1 MSSLSKEARE
11 VLAAGVRAEAPT
23 MADRQRARAR
33 LDVALA
39 TSIAAAPIEA
49 PAAPPRAWLM
59 KGVVGTATVL
69 VVAAG
74 TIAVRTSTPDDPP
87 GAPPPTPPVS
97 AVMAP
102 PVAAVPAE
110 RGEVPPRVAS
120 PATPAPRRAGSAIAP
135 PAAVPARRPAANA
148 AGAAAA
154 PAGAI
159 VPLGAEEPETLEEE
173 TRALQQV
180 HGALKD
186 GDASRALRLLA
197 EHEARFPRG
206 QLRPERQAARVLALC
221 ATDPAA
227 GRAALAEFLEAHPG
241 SPLLLRVKRA
251 CSR

>member
-11 VLAAGVRAEAPT
+11 VLDAGVRAEAPT
-23 MADRQRARAR
+23 MADRHRARAR
-33 LDVALA
+33 LEVALA
-39 TSIAAAPIEA
+39 TSLE
-49 PAAPPRAWLM
+49 AAPPEAPTAPRHPWLT

-74 TIAVRTSTPDDPP
+74 TIAVWTSPPVVPP
-87 GAPPPTPPVS
+87 GPPPTPPVS
-97 AVMAP
+97 AVKVAP
-102 PVAAVPAE
+102 PLAAAPTE
-110 RGEVPPRVAS
+110 RGESPPHVAS
-120 PATPAPRRAGSAIAP
+120 PATPAPRRAVPALGP
-135 PAAVPARRPAANA
+135 PAVVPARQSVASAEGDTAPPT
-148 AGAAAA
+148 GAL
-154 PAGAI
+154 
-159 VPLGAEEPETLEEE
+159 VPLGAEESETLEDE

-221 ATDPAA
+221 ATDLAA

-251 CSR
+251 CSP

>member
-11 VLAAGVRAEAPT
+11 VLEAGVRGEAPT

-33 LDVALA
+33 LGVALA

-49 PAAPPRAWLM
+49 PAAPPRPWLM

-74 TIAVRTSTPDDPP
+74 TIAVWTSPPDVPP
-87 GAPPPTPPVS
+87 GPPPAPPVS

-102 PVAAVPAE
+102 PVAATP
-110 RGEVPPRVAS
+110 GEPVELPPRVAA
-120 PATPAPRRAGSAIAP
+120 PATPAPRRAAPAIAP
-135 PAAVPARRPAANA
+135 PVAVPARRPVASADGVAAVPSDA
-148 AGAAAA
+148 LA
-154 PAGAI
+154 
-159 VPLGAEEPETLEEE
+159 PLGADESETLEGE

-197 EHEARFPRG
+197 EHETRFPRG

-221 ATDPAA
+221 ATDLAA
-227 GRAALAEFLEAHPG
+227 GRAALAEFLEAYPG
-241 SPLLLRVKRA
+241 SPLLPRVKRA
-251 CSR
+251 CSP